1 MDFFQ
6 HQEEARKKTGLLLF
20 LLVCAV
26 LVISAI
32 LSVVIVTA
40 HVQVSGDSVTK
51 PEMIRYGLMS
61 LGGVTF
67 AVLGAMSFRLI
78 ELSNSGGQGLA
89 EKMGGRLLS
98 SNTENPQHRQLLN
111 VVEEMAI
118 ASGMPV
124 PPVYLLEHE
133 KGINAFAAGLSVDD
147 AVIGITQGALDS
159 FNREETQGV
168 IAHEFSHIL
177 NGDMRLNMR
186 LMGLLY
192 GITCL
197 GHVGSFVLDTSRYR
211 SYSRSSS
218 SNSKDSGGALILI
231 GIAFMLVGWA
241 GTLFG
246 SMIKAAISRQRE
258 FLADASA
265 IQFTRNDQGIA
276 GALKKIGGHSEQSL
290 LASSD
295 AQEASHMMFGQSQ
308 LKGFNNLFATHPP
321 LENRIQRIEPQWDG
335 NFTSPQKR
343 TNRKSESRGQAK
355 SSSQSNRGR
364 VLNSEMLDS
373 VVVGGSV
380 ALGGSVLANGLV
392 AEDIGDIGQKVIA
405 QFPDELLGFAREPF
419 SARFIPLLLIYDRSD
434 EQRDIIARHIPM
446 GLWGKISPWLDY
458 QVPSHLRLSLLELSI
473 PALKSMSPPQIEKLL
488 DVLKAL
494 ADTDNEYSIDEW
506 CVVNLVEKLLL
517 PVQGHVKQNKTLTQ
531 IEEST
536 RWVLNE
542 LVWVCH
548 SSEAEA
554 NHAFTLACEHI
565 QMSKPELKAKSANW
579 DLTKV
584 ALQLLVQL
592 KPLHKQAFL
601 EACRLAIESDGV
613 INVDEAELY
622 RVIAC
627 FLEVPV
633 SPLTVTESET

>member
-26 LVISAI
+26 LVISTI
-32 LSVVIVTA
+32 LSVVIVMA
-40 HVQVSGDSVTK
+40 HIQVSGDSVTK

-78 ELSNSGGQGLA
+78 ELSNSGGQGVA

-98 SNTENPQHRQLLN
+98 SNTVNSQHRQLLN

-308 LKGFNNLFATHPP
+308 LRGFNNLFATHPP

-335 NFTSPQKR
+335 HFISPRQKTDR
-343 TNRKSESRGQAK
+343 KKENREQAK
-355 SSSQSNRGR
+355 SDSQSNRDR
-364 VLNSEMLDS
+364 VLDSEMLGS
-373 VVVGGSV
+373 VV
-380 ALGGSVLANGLV
+380 AGGSVLASGLV
-392 AEDIGDIGQKVIA
+392 AEDIGNMGKKVIA
-405 QFPDELLGFAREPF
+405 QFPNELLGFAREPF
-419 SARFIPLLLIYDRSD
+419 SARFIPLLLIYDRSN

-446 GLWGKISPWLDY
+446 GLWGKMSPWLDY

-494 ADTDNEYSIDEW
+494 ADTDNKYSIDEW
-506 CVVNLVEKLLL
+506 CVINLVEKLLL
-517 PVQGHVKQNKTLTQ
+517 PVQGHVKQNKTLAQ
-531 IEEST
+531 IEESVL
-536 RWVLNE
+536 WVLNE

-565 QMSKPELKAKSANW
+565 QMAKPELKAKSANW

-584 ALQLLVQL
+584 GLQLLVQL

-613 INVDEAELY
+613 INVNEAELY

-633 SPLTVTESET
+633 SPLVVTESET